1 MDGSRPT
8 NGIVK
13 PTFCDARRPVGGAIV
28 DDILDKLQE
37 ELARYHDMAKRMR
50 ESGDGSPGML
60 GYLQGAIVASQR
72 AVDIIEGSAS
82 TLPYYFGE
90 D

>member
-1 MDGSRPT
+1 M
-8 NGIVK
+8 
-13 PTFCDARRPVGGAIV
+13 

-37 ELARYHDMAKRMR
+37 ELARYHDVAKRMR

-60 GYLQGAIVASQR
+60 GYLQGAIVVSQR
-72 AVDIIEGSAS
+72 AMEIIEGSAL
-82 TLPYYFGE
+82 TLPYYFGP